1 MNQPVDL
8 YPLAYLTDG
17 DRVTLG
23 RTETDSY
30 AEFPEDGAALVR
42 QLASGMTP
50 RDAANWYFST
60 YGEHVD
66 IVDILGALDELGFVR
81 TDAQPTAPPARPVRW
96 QRLGRA
102 LFSPSAWCCYGLLTA
117 GWISVMIHF
126 PWLAPHYQN
135 LFFTDSYTVVE
146 LVLFVGQLPLLLV
159 HEGFHALAGRRLGL
173 RSRLSIGRRMYFIV
187 FETALDG
194 LVVVPRRQ
202 RIVPILAGMLADVLV
217 MAMLTLTAA
226 LTLRSDGTP
235 SALGRLCL
243 AMAYSTLLRLI
254 WQFYFYLRTD
264 LYVLFTTALGCVDL
278 HTVAMGVL
286 RNAFRRL
293 AGRPGLDGSAWH
305 PVDRRVA
312 RWYAWLMLT
321 GYVVT
326 SLTFVIAIAPITYRF
341 FSGVIS
347 RFFARNTPFNG
358 LLDSAIVIALNM
370 AEIVV
375 IISLTVRDRRRRQ
388 HATELQ
394 HVAG

>member
-1 MNQPVDL
+1 
-8 YPLAYLTDG
+8 
-17 DRVTLG
+17 
-23 RTETDSY
+23 
-30 AEFPEDGAALVR
+30 
-42 QLASGMTP
+42 
-50 RDAANWYFST
+50 
-60 YGEHVD
+60 
-66 IVDILGALDELGFVR
+66 
-81 TDAQPTAPPARPVRW
+81 
-96 QRLGRA
+96 
-102 LFSPSAWCCYGLLTA
+102 
-117 GWISVMIHF
+117 
-126 PWLAPHYQN
+126 
-135 LFFTDSYTVVE
+135 
-146 LVLFVGQLPLLLV
+146 
-159 HEGFHALAGRRLGL
+159 
-173 RSRLSIGRRMYFIV
+173 LSIGRRMYFIV

-293 AGRPGLDGSAWH
+293 AGLPGLDGSAWH

-370 AEIVV
+370 AEVVV
-375 IISLTVRDRRRRQ
+375 IIALTVRDRRRRQ